1 MWERLLEQKEA
12 VNTGLCILGKSSLCL
27 NEEEWSVI
35 RLSINVL
42 CPFEEATREM
52 SPEKHV
58 SVSKVIPL
66 VSLLLRTTKA
76 SESQGSKLAAQLS
89 GHCHRRFNSTET
101 FYDFAVCTFL
111 DNRFKNLGFCDKR

>member
-1 MWERLLEQKEA
+1 M
-12 VNTGLCILGKSSLCL
+12 VT
-27 NEEEWSVI
+27 

-52 SPEKHV
+52 SPEKYV

-76 SESQGSKLAAQLS
+76 SESQGSKQAAQLS

-111 DNRFKNLGFCDKR
+111 DNRFKNLGFCDKC